1 MEEIKILI
9 FYWKLNQSIVL
20 FIDIFKITIIIK
32 VNNELKMLE
41 RKIIDKP
48 QASSFNLPPLPG
60 ANYKEEMPFIIQIFM
75 SVSFSF

>member
-1 MEEIKILI
+1 
-9 FYWKLNQSIVL
+9 
-20 FIDIFKITIIIK
+20 
-32 VNNELKMLE
+32 MLE

-75 SVSFSF
+75 SVSFLF